1 MTDSALS
8 ESQAVE
14 PIGPS
19 LHLGGV
25 GMPRATWLGPA
36 WALLCGLIASAAF
49 TFDGP
54 GLLVAALAFI
64 VADWTWPA
72 LWTTCVR
79 SDWLAPIARWPE
91 VSTAQRPV
99 SLPYLQPDSPGE
111 RTLKWAARFGA
122 WWRSAFAPAV
132 GSSVVGGLAALVIA
146 LALSAAIGWRALA
159 LTLAVLAL
167 TGLGV
172 LHALRTALDSDG
184 LRAAVYGVLPWW
196 LGHAA
201 FAPLSAES
209 AGAGALFGLVYWAMM
224 RSGERAPSPIGLI
237 VPQLAAAV
245 ALFGSGQPAAGFVV
259 GLAIV
264 GQVALRTFLVEAPF
278 ARRAQAWLMLSMLA
292 CAIAIA

>member
-54 GLLVAALAFI
+54 GLLVAALAFV
-64 VADWTWPA
+64 VADWAWPA
-72 LWTTCVR
+72 FWTTCVR
-79 SDWLAPIARWPE
+79 SDWLVPIARWPE
-91 VSTAQRPV
+91 IASTQRLV
-99 SLPYLQPDSPGE
+99 HLPYLQPGSPGD
-111 RTLKWAARFGA
+111 RALRWAARFGE
-122 WWRSAFAPAV
+122 WWRSAFAPAA
-132 GSSVVGGLAALVIA
+132 GASVVGALAALVIA
-146 LALSAAIGWRALA
+146 LTLSAAIGWRALA
-159 LTLAVLAL
+159 LTLAVLAI
-167 TGLGV
+167 TGLGL

-184 LRAAVYGVLPWW
+184 LRAAVYGALPWW

-209 AGAGALFGLVYWAMM
+209 AGAGALFGLSYWTLM

-237 VPQLAAAV
+237 APQLVAAV
-245 ALFGSGQPAAGFVV
+245 ALFGGGQPAAAFVV
-259 GLAIV
+259 GLATV
-264 GQVALRTFLVEAPF
+264 GQVALRTFLVETPF
-278 ARRAQAWLMLSMLA
+278 ARRAQMWLMLSMLV